1 VKYSLLPLA
10 LILAPLFSDS
20 QAASVTFSLSTD
32 SVFKSSSGTPL
43 ATGLEGQLGYFAAS
57 SAATTAYTDSE
68 IVSLVIPGSTATAA
82 MAALDA
88 KFFSLGTVKFGVYI
102 NTSGAESP
110 TYAGDPVSAGTFI
123 RDWNNLNTKPSV
135 NGVEM
140 GGLKPYLYV
149 KTASEYL
156 VIGAEAAKIPTGVDL
171 DSNGSWPITGVPTYD
186 PGEEVTYPKT
196 ARLIGSLG
204 SFDSV
209 GNSFSTIPEPSSR
222 LLFVLGLPIMV
233 ALRRFRNGG
242 ISLS

>member
-43 ATGLEGQLGYFAAS
+43 ATGLVGQFGYFAAS
-57 SAATTAYTDSE
+57 SAATTAYTDSQ
-68 IVSLVIPGSTATAA
+68 IISLVIPGSTATAA

-88 KFFSLGTVKFGVYI
+88 NFFSLGTFKFGLYI
-102 NTSGAESP
+102 NNANVETNS
-110 TYAGDPVSAGTFI
+110 YAGSPLLAGTFI
-123 RDWNNLNTKPSV
+123 RDWNTLDTKPSP

-156 VIGAEAAKIPTGVDL
+156 VIGAEAAKIPTGEGL
-171 DSNGSWPITGVPTYD
+171 DTTGQWPITGVSTYD
-186 PGEEVTYPKT
+186 PSAEETYPKT